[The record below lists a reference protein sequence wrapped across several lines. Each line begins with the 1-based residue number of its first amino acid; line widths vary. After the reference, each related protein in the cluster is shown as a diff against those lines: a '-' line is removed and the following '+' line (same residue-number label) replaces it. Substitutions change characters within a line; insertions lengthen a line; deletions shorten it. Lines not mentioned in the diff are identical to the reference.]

1 MQTAHRKKVL
11 IAGSG
16 VAGASLAHFLHRDGH
31 SVTMIDVSPEPEEGG
46 FVLQLNHDAMRIV
59 RQLGAERQ
67 VKEAGE
73 AARRMT
79 ARFGRGR
86 SKVDVPISVGAAI
99 TMRRGDLARVLIE
112 HAEQDVSLQ
121 SGVGITAIRQEVG
134 RAVAYLTDGRAE
146 DFDVIVGADGLHS
159 TVRKLTVGHDDD
171 IYRNGL
177 KNIWFTVPYPMA
189 PDERS
194 VVFQHG
200 RDVVQVLPFPGR
212 RETLVIVTTHD
223 LGPAHQDEQQ
233 LRARAAQ
240 AIARSA
246 PAYLRPLSSAVHDS
260 EKVKVTAFQQV
271 RLDSWHHQQTVL
283 LGDSAYCIDP
293 LSGLGAHAS
302 LLGARL
308 LSRALVRHH
317 DAPTPRPAFRA
328 YERALRPWVRSMQ
341 HLTANA
347 DEFLTGQGFTHG
359 LSRFTATI
367 TALAGTTK
375 GVRLAN

>member
-1 MQTAHRKKVL
+1 VQTAHRKKVL

-16 VAGASLAHFLHRDGH
+16 VAGASLAQFLHRDGH

-260 EKVKVTAFQQV
+260 EKVKVT
-271 RLDSWHHQQTVL
+271 
-283 LGDSAYCIDP
+283 
-293 LSGLGAHAS
+293 LS
-302 LLGARL
+302 
-308 LSRALVRHH
+308 SRSGSTRGTTSRPSCSVT
-317 DAPTPRPAFRA
+317 APTASTRCPGSALMPASWARASCPVPWCVTTTRPPRGPRSGPTN
-328 YERALRPWVRSMQ
+328 EHCVRGSGRCS
-341 HLTANA
+341 T
-347 DEFLTGQGFTHG
+347 
-359 LSRFTATI
+359 
-367 TALAGTTK
+367 
-375 GVRLAN
+375 

>member
-146 DFDVIVGADGLHS
+146 DFDVIVGADGLPPRCGNSPSATTTTS
-159 TVRKLTVGHDDD
+159 T
-171 IYRNGL
+171 
-177 KNIWFTVPYPMA
+177 
-189 PDERS
+189 
-194 VVFQHG
+194 
-200 RDVVQVLPFPGR
+200 
-212 RETLVIVTTHD
+212 
-223 LGPAHQDEQQ
+223 
-233 LRARAAQ
+233 
-240 AIARSA
+240 
-246 PAYLRPLSSAVHDS
+246 
-260 EKVKVTAFQQV
+260 
-271 RLDSWHHQQTVL
+271 
-283 LGDSAYCIDP
+283 
-293 LSGLGAHAS
+293 
-302 LLGARL
+302 
-308 LSRALVRHH
+308 
-317 DAPTPRPAFRA
+317 
-328 YERALRPWVRSMQ
+328 
-341 HLTANA
+341 
-347 DEFLTGQGFTHG
+347 
-359 LSRFTATI
+359 
-367 TALAGTTK
+367 GTD
-375 GVRLAN
+375 